1 MRDGLPPTE
10 NTTALDG
17 TSSVELSSDGIIAI
31 HRCFH
36 QNQSIEQFGLTFPEL
51 VGELPGLTIGTVRET
66 QRIYS
71 AGGTT
76 S

>member
-10 NTTALDG
+10 NTIALDG
-17 TSSVELSSDGIIAI
+17 TSIVEPSSDGIIAI
-31 HRCFH
+31 RGYFG
-36 QNQSIEQFGLTFPEL
+36 QNQLIEQFGLTLPEI
-51 VGELPGLTIGTVRET
+51 VGELPDLAIGAVREI

-71 AGGTT
+71 AGGTP